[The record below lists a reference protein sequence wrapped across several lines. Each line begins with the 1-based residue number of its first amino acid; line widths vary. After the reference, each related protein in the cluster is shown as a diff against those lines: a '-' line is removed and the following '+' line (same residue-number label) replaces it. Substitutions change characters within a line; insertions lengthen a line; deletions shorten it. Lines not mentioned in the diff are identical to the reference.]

1 MSWKKLGRRLLFPPT
16 ALLAPLSLA
25 AAAGLIY
32 GFARLEE
39 KDPMRIAA
47 YALSFY
53 ALTACCA
60 RVPALIAAVK
70 RFRRGNRY
78 YLRYASDVRLRMNI
92 SLWGM
97 CVYNAAY
104 GLFQLA
110 LGLYHH
116 SIWFYAMAGY
126 YGLLALMR
134 LMLGRYVRAFAP
146 GREQRSEWRK
156 YRLCGAGL
164 LLITLALSVFV
175 IYFVRQLRT
184 VEHHE
189 ITVIA
194 MAAYTFGALSL
205 AIANALRYRRYES
218 PVCSA
223 AKALSLASAATSM
236 LSLENAMLTTFGA
249 EASLR
254 FRRIMLGA
262 SGAVDA
268 LFILGMAVYMIARA
282 TRQLNTEQE

>member
-1 MSWKKLGRRLLFPPT
+1 MNWKKLGRRLLLPHA
-16 ALLAPLSLA
+16 ALLALLSLA

-39 KDPMRIAA
+39 TDPLRIAA
-47 YALSFY
+47 YVLSFY

-60 RVPALIAAVK
+60 RVPSLVAAVK
-70 RFRRGNRY
+70 RFRRENRY

-104 GLFQLA
+104 ALFQLA
-110 LGLYHH
+110 LGVYHH
-116 SIWFYAMAGY
+116 SGWFYAMAGY

-134 LMLGRYVRAFAP
+134 LMLGRYVRAFVP

-175 IYFVRQLRT
+175 IYFVRRLRT

-194 MAAYTFGALSL
+194 MAAYTFGALTL
-205 AIANALRYRRYES
+205 AIANVLRYRRYES

-236 LSLENAMLTTFGA
+236 LSLEDAMLTAFGA
-249 EASLR
+249 ENPLR

-262 SGAVDA
+262 SGAADA

-282 TRQLNTEQE
+282 TRELNTEQE